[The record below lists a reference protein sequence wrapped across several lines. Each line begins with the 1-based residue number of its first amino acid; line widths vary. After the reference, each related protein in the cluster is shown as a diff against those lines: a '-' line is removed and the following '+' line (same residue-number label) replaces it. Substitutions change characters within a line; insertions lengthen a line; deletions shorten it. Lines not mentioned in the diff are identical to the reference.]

1 MCTAV
6 DLLGMSLCEGC
17 ACVRL
22 APLSLSYCFIS
33 EEVTNGREVGLPAD
47 NAMLLESRPALGNS
61 ETCYSDFGLTVRF
74 LLRLYVASERG

>member
-1 MCTAV
+1 V
-6 DLLGMSLCEGC
+6 YSSGSVRDVPVSDLHPCH
-17 ACVRL
+17 
-22 APLSLSYCFIS
+22 SYCFIS
-33 EEVTNGREVGLPAD
+33 EEVTDGREVGLPAD